1 MSFLKIKDKKY
12 FYFLPLG
19 VALVIAAIYLL
30 NGYKD
35 PFPQAAHKVGQ
46 PMPSLNLPVLITPE
60 DKSTKLTHADTTGH
74 YVVLNFFASWCK
86 FCRREHETLKEIG
99 DLARTHHF
107 KLYGVNV
114 RDTKENATR
123 WLSEVGNPYEKIGFD
138 DKGDAASVWGVN
150 GTPSVF
156 VLNPKGH
163 IIYQYSGA
171 LTPER
176 FQSEILPLLPAANH
190 APDA

>member
-1 MSFLKIKDKKY
+1 MSFLNIKDKKY
-12 FYFLPLG
+12 FYILPMG
-19 VALVIAAIYLL
+19 VALVLAVLYFL
-30 NGYKD
+30 NGHKD
-35 PFPQAAHKVGQ
+35 PFPQAAHKVGH
-46 PMPSLNLPVLITPE
+46 PMPALNLPLLITPE
-60 DKSTKLTHADTTGH
+60 DKSTHLTKADGQGH

-114 RDTKENATR
+114 RDTRENATQ
-123 WLSEVGNPYEKIGFD
+123 WLGEVGNPYEKIGFD
-138 DKGDAASVWGVN
+138 DKGDAATLWGVN

-156 VLNPKGH
+156 VLNPKGE

-176 FQSEILPLLPAANH
+176 FQSEILPLLPAAVH